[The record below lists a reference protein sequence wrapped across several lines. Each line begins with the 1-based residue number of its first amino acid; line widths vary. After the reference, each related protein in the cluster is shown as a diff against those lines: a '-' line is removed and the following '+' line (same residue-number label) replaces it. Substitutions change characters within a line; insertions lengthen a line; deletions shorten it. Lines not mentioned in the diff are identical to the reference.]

1 MFILVRKL
9 ICCCKKKFYIL
20 LDGVPLQRK
29 IHFSINKLN
38 GIKLIFEKKRKIEY
52 QFLLGRKGR
61 IMVSINNK
69 KRVLSFEI
77 DLKKIGISKTNAVC
91 V

>member
-1 MFILVRKL
+1 M
-9 ICCCKKKFYIL
+9 
-20 LDGVPLQRK
+20 QRK

-61 IMVSINNK
+61 TMVSINNK
-69 KRVLSFEI
+69 KEFYL
-77 DLKKIGISKTNAVC
+77 LKSI
-91 V
+91 

>member
-9 ICCCKKKFYIL
+9 ICFKFYIL

-38 GIKLIFEKKRKIEY
+38 GIKLIFEKKKER
-52 QFLLGRKGR
+52 L
-61 IMVSINNK
+61 N
-69 KRVLSFEI
+69 
-77 DLKKIGISKTNAVC
+77 TNFCWEEKAE
-91 V
+91 

>member
-1 MFILVRKL
+1 MKL

-20 LDGVPLQRK
+20 LDGVPMQRK

-61 IMVSINNK
+61 TMVSINNK
-69 KRVLSFEI
+69 KEFYL
-77 DLKKIGISKTNAVC
+77 LKSI
-91 V
+91 

>member
-20 LDGVPLQRK
+20 LDGVPMQRK

-38 GIKLIFEKKRKIEY
+38 GIKLIFEKKERLNTNFCWEEKAEQWYLPIT
-52 QFLLGRKGR
+52 
-61 IMVSINNK
+61 K
-69 KRVLSFEI
+69 KSFI
-77 DLKKIGISKTNAVC
+77 F
-91 V
+91 